1 MEAPDLPE
9 SDALTAIEREEAR
22 EHRLFED
29 ALPLPNQRKELRKAA
44 AIEMMA
50 AGMGPSEVAAAIG
63 VNRVTLFRWRQE
75 DPTFDERLTAALN
88 VTLEKLKREAERR
101 AVNGSD
107 KLLMFLLERY
117 DPATFHLAQKLEHSG
132 AVDLASAVLAGRRR
146 AAVDDEPG
154 SDLV

>member
-1 MEAPDLPE
+1 
-9 SDALTAIEREEAR
+9 
-22 EHRLFED
+22 
-29 ALPLPNQRKELRKAA
+29 
-44 AIEMMA
+44 MMA